1 MNVFNF
7 IKKYLDV
14 HGVFRP
20 EKYRQTINTIRVF
33 QAMTMRHIVCVHAK
47 LDLAEI
53 RLFLLRFLHFILP
66 SERGRKV
73 SL

>member
-1 MNVFNF
+1 MIVFFLNRMNVFNF
-7 IKKYLDV
+7 IEKYLDV

-33 QAMTMRHIVCVHAK
+33 HAMARRIVCVHAK

-53 RLFLLRFLHFILP
+53 RLFLLRFLHFVLP
-66 SERGRKV
+66 K
-73 SL
+73 